1 MNFNSLNFIFLFLP
15 IFLIVYYCAPGRYRN
30 LVLCLG
36 SLAFYCIGTWRQPW
50 CIVLLVALTCLT
62 WLAGMALEKWGRN
75 RGFLTICLVALFGSL
90 AVFKYAGLFGSSLI
104 FPLGMSFYVFQ
115 MAAYLLDV
123 YWRRIPVETALLP
136 FSTGILMFPK
146 LLSGPLT
153 RAEELQPQVRQ
164 RRYSLEGFDQGL
176 RDFLV
181 GLGMKVLLADRVG
194 GIWSQVK
201 TIGFESI
208 STPLAWMGLVAFSL
222 QLYLDF
228 CGYSWMAIGLGRML
242 GFHLPRNFDHPY
254 AARSMSEFWRR
265 WHITL
270 GLWFRNYVYIPLGG
284 NRKGLSR
291 TVFNLFVVWLLT
303 GMWHGAG
310 WSFLLWGLFLFFLIA
325 NEKLWLGKILKR
337 RPVLSRVYM
346 LFAILFSWMLFA
358 IPDLGQIGVYLSR
371 LFPFFGGGVAVSAG
385 DFFRLGKQFGVF
397 LILGLVVSF
406 PGPERLWNRIRTSVL
421 GTILLFLLFWAV
433 VYCLSV
439 ATNDPFMYFSF

>member
-1 MNFNSLNFIFLFLP
+1 
-15 IFLIVYYCAPGRYRN
+15 
-30 LVLCLG
+30 
-36 SLAFYCIGTWRQPW
+36 
-50 CIVLLVALTCLT
+50 
-62 WLAGMALEKWGRN
+62 
-75 RGFLTICLVALFGSL
+75 
-90 AVFKYAGLFGSSLI
+90 
-104 FPLGMSFYVFQ
+104 
-115 MAAYLLDV
+115 
-123 YWRRIPVETALLP
+123 
-136 FSTGILMFPK
+136 MFPK

-153 RAEELQPQVRQ
+153 RAEELQPQVRK

-181 GLGMKVLLADRVG
+181 GLALKVLLADRVG

-228 CGYSWMAIGLGRML
+228 CGYSWMAVGLGRML

-284 NRKGLSR
+284 NRKGLPR
-291 TVFNLFVVWLLT
+291 TVFNLLVVWLLT

-310 WSFLLWGLFLFFLIA
+310 WSFILWGLFLFLLIA
-325 NEKLWLGKILKR
+325 NEKLWLGKILER
-337 RPVLSRVYM
+337 RPILSRIYM

-371 LFPFFGGGVAVSAG
+371 LFPFFGSGVAVSAG
-385 DFFRLGKQFGVF
+385 DFLRLGKQFGVF
-397 LILGLVVSF
+397 LVLGLVVSF